1 MTRKLRVFAAFLLSV
16 GWLFYIPAESS
27 DASCITTAQSIANAT
42 TAPEILNTETVTIS
56 TDGSTV
62 SSTPV
67 LVQDTCGG
75 DDVSYQIA
83 LPTAINFQ
91 GDTYTAVYAT
101 TNSTIVF
108 GRQDNNYSN
117 FPNTTSISVNAYD
130 WVVLDPNNTNP
141 SNFYPFGWRSEDEHL
156 IITSSQA
163 GFQVDLAVRPFGQNA
178 SANTLST
185 IVVTAAINSDNTLT
199 ITYLSDIQQG
209 LNTRTGV
216 RLPDG
221 RVVTLEEAGLT
232 RVYIA
237 PIVTNETITAGLVE
251 TTTPTPTPTP
261 EPTPT
266 PTPTPEPAPEPPFI
280 NPIPP
285 VVEPE
290 PPVVEPEPP
299 VVADENATD
308 EEKAAIAIEL
318 IASLDPG
325 ESLTSEQIKEAGL
338 NYSDLPPETPV
349 DVRTDENGNAV
360 IITAEVASNLEL
372 LANPTELLAT
382 AFTDPGA
389 ALAALGSI
397 GADMSPTERKEA
409 TDMVVAT
416 VVAAGAAMNAVGAA
430 ANSTGGSTGGSRSGG
445 GNSGGSGGGGAS
457 GESKGVKRRKP

>member
-1 MTRKLRVFAAFLLSV
+1 VTRKINLLLAILLSV
-16 GWLFYIPAESS
+16 GWLFCIPAHADDQVIGSPTNLIVTE
-27 DASCITTAQSIANAT
+27 NAT
-42 TAPEILNTETVTIS
+42 SITLSWTAPDTGTVQPERYAIS
-56 TDGSTV
+56 FNVPGNGWGIATGNV
-62 SSTPV
+62 
-67 LVQDTCGG
+67 G
-75 DDVSYQIA
+75 DSNA
-83 LPTAINFQ
+83 LA
-91 GDTYTAVYAT
+91 
-101 TNSTIVF
+101 
-108 GRQDNNYSN
+108 
-117 FPNTTSISVNAYD
+117 TSITIDNSLLDSLKPAGTAWTFTIRSDNDTLHFYSANSNSVVASTY
-130 WVVLDPNNTNP
+130 VTPIIKPLPLPAPNETATIILP
-141 SNFYPFGWRSEDEHL
+141 ISNSEP
-156 IITSSQA
+156 ITS
-163 GFQVDLAVRPFGQNA
+163 P
-178 SANTLST
+178 TPT
-185 IVVTAAINSDNTLT
+185 
-199 ITYLSDIQQG
+199 
-209 LNTRTGV
+209 
-216 RLPDG
+216 P
-221 RVVTLEEAGLT
+221 
-232 RVYIA
+232 A
-237 PIVTNETITAGLVE
+237 PEPI
-251 TTTPTPTPTP
+251 PTPTPTTLPNPIVVP
-261 EPTPT
+261 EPMPA
-266 PTPTPEPAPEPPFI
+266 PEPAPQPVVEPTQPAVEPEPPAVE
-280 NPIPP
+280 PEPPAVEPEPPAVEPEPPAVEPEPPVVEPEPPAVEPEPPAVEPEPPAVEPEPP

-299 VVADENATD
+299 AVEPEPPLIANKNATD

>member
-27 DASCITTAQSIANAT
+27 YASCITTAQSIANAT

-141 SNFYPFGWRSEDEHL
+141 SNSYPSGWRSEDEHL

-261 EPTPT
+261 EP
-266 PTPTPEPAPEPPFI
+266 APEPPFI
-280 NPIPP
+280 NPI
-285 VVEPE
+285 

-325 ESLTSEQIKEAGL
+325 ELLTSKQIQEAGL

-372 LANPTELLAT
+372 LASPIDLLAT

-389 ALAALGSI
+389 ALAAIGSI
-397 GADMSPTERKEA
+397 GADMSPTEREEA
-409 TDMVVAT
+409 TKMVLAT
-416 VVAAGAAMNAVGAA
+416 VVATGAAMNAVGAA
-430 ANSTGGSTGGSRSGG
+430 TGTTGGSTGRS
-445 GNSGGSGGGGAS
+445 SGGSGGGGAV
-457 GESKGVKRRKP
+457 GDSKGIRRRK